1 MFARPPIL
9 SALPFRWF
17 SVASAPRRDTP
28 PVLNFAASLPMSDP
42 IPNAAVSSAPA
53 TPGAREVVNVRT
65 FGARGDGSVDD
76 APAFNAAFAAVRAAT
91 RYPAGAAPVYAPAGI
106 YRLDSPVNMTA
117 ASLNLV
123 GDGMVQ
129 TVLLGN
135 TGRGRCVLDMTGAAF
150 SSVRELSIYTHAEGP
165 RPVLVPNPSSYGVVW
180 IRHASLQSAEMN
192 RLERVHVSMHTDAA
206 ANGGHGTLAL
216 YDCCGEV
223 SSVRGC
229 YLRGDSAVL
238 LAGENVTRFAST
250 YTPTQAGGSSMSVF
264 EADRDTYLVGL
275 ARAAVAIHGGASF
288 RIDSHLTNQY
298 DQSTPAARSAGLP
311 LRAPYPYAVEVA
323 GQVHDLYLGGV
334 VEAFPV
340 SLGVIRSLVRGL
352 RYHHHHA
359 HGVGRSNVWLDGAE
373 VLNSVFQPVPA
384 SGNYDTAGYLVE
396 CAAERPSKIF
406 TSEIF
411 AYGNQGLRSRNRS
424 AAAEVTACRIF
435 TDQPLKDFVLDF
447 PTARGNMISSPT
459 GTSINGVMVWP
470 C

>member
-1 MFARPPIL
+1 
-9 SALPFRWF
+9 
-17 SVASAPRRDTP
+17 
-28 PVLNFAASLPMSDP
+28 VLNLAASLAMIDP
-42 IPNAAVSSAPA
+42 IPNAAVFSAPA

-76 APAFNAAFAAVRAAT
+76 APAFNAAFAAVRAAI
-91 RYPAGAAPVYAPAGI
+91 RYPAGGAPVYAPAGT

-117 ASLNLV
+117 GSLNLV
-123 GDGMVQ
+123 GDGMFQ
-129 TVLLGN
+129 TVLVGN

-150 SSVRELSIYTHAEGP
+150 SSVRELSIYTHPEGA
-165 RPVLVPNPSSYGVVW
+165 RAARVSNPSSYGVVW

-216 YDCCGEV
+216 YNCCGEV

-250 YTPTQAGGSSMSVF
+250 YVPTQAGGSSMSVF
-264 EADRDTYLVGL
+264 EADRDTYLIGL
-275 ARAAVAIHGGASF
+275 ARAAVTLRGGASI
-288 RIDSHLTNQY
+288 RIDSHLTSQF
-298 DQSTPAARSAGLP
+298 DQSTPSARAAGLP
-311 LRAPYPYAVEVA
+311 LRAPHPYAVEVA
-323 GQVHDLYLGGV
+323 GQLHDLYLGGV
-334 VEAFPV
+334 VEAFPF
-340 SLGVIRSLVRGL
+340 SLGVMRSLVRGL

-359 HGVGRSNVWLDGAE
+359 HGVGRANVWLDGSQ
-373 VLNSVFQPVPA
+373 VLNSVLQPVPA
-384 SGNYDTAGYLVE
+384 TGNYATPGYLVD
-396 CAAERPSKIF
+396 CAPERPSQIF

-411 AYGNQGLRSRNRS
+411 AYGTQGLRSQNR
-424 AAAEVTACRIF
+424 APAAEVTACRIF

-447 PTARGNMISSPT
+447 PTARGNMVTSPT